1 MNKVILLG
9 RLARDP
15 EIRTAA
21 GENGTTIARYTLA
34 VNRRFSRNSGNGEP
48 TADFISCVSFGRTAE
63 FIEKYITKGRQVCV
77 CGRIQTGSYTNQEG
91 QKVYTTEVVVD
102 EVDFADS
109 RRSDDAPASAAPAAA
124 PTTMPSPE
132 AADSAG
138 QAAFATD
145 EEIPFN

>member
-34 VNRRFSRNSGNGEP
+34 VNRRFSRNSEP

-63 FIEKYITKGRQVCV
+63 FIEKYITKGRQICA

-109 RRSDDAPASAAPAAA
+109 RRSDDAPVSAAPTAA
-124 PTTMPSPE
+124 PTNAMPSPE
-132 AADSAG
+132 AAASAG
-138 QAAFATD
+138 PAAFATD